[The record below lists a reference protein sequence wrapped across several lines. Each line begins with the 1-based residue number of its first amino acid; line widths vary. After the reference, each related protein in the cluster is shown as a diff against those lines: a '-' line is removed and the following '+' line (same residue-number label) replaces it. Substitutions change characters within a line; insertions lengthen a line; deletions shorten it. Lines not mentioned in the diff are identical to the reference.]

1 MRNHDKGGMQTSG
14 VKCSIIC
21 PKCSK
26 DAARMTTGEGE
37 IAYMHYTKMGCMWH
51 VQSLST
57 GEWHREKTRKETTK
71 HEGN

>member
-1 MRNHDKGGMQTSG
+1 
-14 VKCSIIC
+14 
-21 PKCSK
+21 
-26 DAARMTTGEGE
+26 MTTGEGE

-71 HEGN
+71 HEGK